1 MRQNQKGMTLIEV
14 IVSLLILSTASLMA
28 FSSFSVIIRTM
39 NEGSNIKNSSN
50 KIVSLM
56 DGDAP
61 AADKEGVI
69 DEIKT
74 ATAYLSLEGGTQINV
89 HGTAYKGTIQYG
101 SDASDVV
108 ELSKF
113 TTKTNK
119 LTPIEQLA
127 FDFKKELQNI
137 IYVPGFIDNIKKPE
151 EYYISNIK
159 PLLGNQ
165 DMSYN
170 NDVLRDYLFK
180 YYYPTNSKDAWPS
193 FDASKFEFDTNN
205 QDFINAYKSN
215 LKGIYYIQP
224 FFPQPY
230 IDGVKIVLFART
242 DNTSVPGWSDVNF
255 YFNDTDN
262 HWYYK
267 PSGWYGKGG
276 FGWGRFSLTTIN
288 NTTLSGA
295 ESTWSTIK
303 ERMINV
309 TDPVQDPLKEGW
321 VRLKEK

>member
-127 FDFKKELQNI
+127 FDFKKELQSI
-137 IYVPGFIDNIKKPE
+137 IYVPNFIDNIKNQKD
-151 EYYISNIK
+151 YLDKVK
-159 PLLGNQ
+159 PLLGNK
-165 DMSYN
+165 DVSYN
-170 NDVLRDYLFK
+170 NDILRDYLFR
-180 YYYPTNSKDAWPS
+180 YYYPTNNKDEWPS
-193 FDASKFEFDTNN
+193 FDASKFEFDTDN
-205 QDFINAYKSN
+205 QTFIDKYKSN
-215 LKGIYYIQP
+215 LTGKYYIQP
-224 FFPQPY
+224 FFQQPY
-230 IDGVKIVLFART
+230 IDGVKFVLFARS
-242 DNTSVPGWSDVNF
+242 DNTSVSGWSDVKF

-267 PSGWYGKGG
+267 PSGWYSNGSFVWKS
-276 FGWGRFSLTTIN
+276 FSLPNLN
-288 NTTLSGA
+288 NTTLAGA
-295 ESTWSTIK
+295 ETEWSDVKT
-303 ERMINV
+303 RMSSN
-309 TDPVQDPLKEGW
+309 TDPTQDPSKEGW

>member
-1 MRQNQKGMTLIEV
+1 MKQNQKGMTLIEV

-39 NEGSNIKNSSN
+39 NEGSNIKNSAN
-50 KIVSLM
+50 KIVALI
-56 DGDAP
+56 DGNAS
-61 AADKEGVI
+61 AVDKKDI
-69 DEIKT
+69 ITEINT
-74 ATAYLSLEGGTQINV
+74 ATARLSVGGNTINV
-89 HGTAYKGTIQYG
+89 HGTAYKGSIQYG
-101 SDASDVV
+101 SDTSDFV
-108 ELSKF
+108 ELGVF
-113 TTKTNK
+113 TTETNK

-127 FDFKKELQNI
+127 YDLKKELQNI

-151 EYYISNIK
+151 DYYISNIK

-180 YYYPTNSKDAWPS
+180 YYYPKNSKNAWAS

-205 QDFINAYKSN
+205 QAFVNAYKAN

-242 DNTSVPGWSDVNF
+242 DNTSAPGWSDVKF

-267 PSGWYGKGG
+267 PSGWYSKGG
-276 FGWGRFSLTTIN
+276 FGWKSFSLPNLN
-288 NTTLSGA
+288 NTTLAGA
-295 ESTWSTIK
+295 ETEWSDVKT
-303 ERMINV
+303 RMSSN